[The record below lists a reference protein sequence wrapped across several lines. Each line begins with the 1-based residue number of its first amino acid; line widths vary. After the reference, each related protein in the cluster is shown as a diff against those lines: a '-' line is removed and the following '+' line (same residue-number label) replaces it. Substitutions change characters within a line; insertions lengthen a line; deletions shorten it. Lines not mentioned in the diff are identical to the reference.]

1 MQRLKL
7 SCRIPAPSRHLL
19 GESAIL
25 MDDLEL
31 LRQYAANNSEEAFTI
46 LAERYVNL
54 VYSAAQR
61 QVRNP
66 HLAEEI
72 AQAVF
77 LILARKA
84 GSIPSGTI
92 MPGWFIRTTRY
103 AAANAIRREQTRQH
117 HEREAMTATLQLS
130 ESDAAWER
138 IAPLLD
144 EALVGL
150 REKDR
155 DALVLRFF
163 EKKSF
168 REVGDALGTSEDN
181 AQKRVTRAL
190 DKLRNFFSRHGHI
203 IPSVALAG
211 TLTANSVQAAPAAL
225 AASITTAVLVK
236 GGSAAISGAAL
247 CQGTLQM
254 LARARFRMLAWR
266 STGAFLI
273 VVAALL
279 VVQSQRSQT
288 PSAKAELQT
297 PAVEQ
302 PVNVAPASPAFAAA
316 STALQP
322 LERRFAFRVVDAT
335 NDAPMSGVKLTL
347 KETTDYPNRSTRE
360 FVTDRNG
367 FGLLPPASRDQKNW
381 GYQIEVFQDGYVPK
395 YVSWSASQGDVFAEI
410 PTDYTTKL
418 ERGVVIGGVVVS
430 ENSEPISGVR
440 LVFSVSGAS
449 PGASKAR
456 ERLTMMGEYH
466 QEVTDTEGRWSCN
479 HVPEKFGMITWRLIH
494 RDHQDVTY
502 GTTAPEADRSFG
514 FTRLP
519 KADYLTGRA
528 LMPMKRGLIVA
539 GIVVDEAGQPVINAK
554 VTQGRDFRK
563 PEASLLTDRE
573 GRFRFQNARE
583 KETTLTVQAS
593 GFAPQDRKLKPQ
605 ADLEE
610 QKFTLSK
617 GGLLRGRVLDE
628 SSQPIATA
636 IVRVA
641 PDGSSS
647 DTFEWRGKTDA
658 EGRFEW
664 LHAPLAPQR
673 YYASATDHD
682 SKSSVELPTDGVEHV
697 ITLTKNTR
705 KRLRLTTRAFDAE
718 TKQLIET
725 FKVALSEGQEPVT
738 NGNSILGLGLSTP
751 QPKGE
756 GRAGLCTVTMS
767 SYTTRF
773 AAEVQADGY
782 LPTRLTNVNS
792 GQGELTLDFELRKGK
807 AVRGVVRSADGQPV
821 EGAQLLL
828 MAGHDQM
835 QMHHPAQFQAD
846 DSPVSGRARTDAQG
860 QFSLTPKLEMHSI
873 IASHPLGFA
882 EISVDELKSSE
893 EIVLQPWGRV
903 EGVFKVGIRPVADQ
917 AVRLENFYW
926 RFGGWPTLM
935 IRVEARTDAGGR
947 FVFEGV
953 PPGERKIA
961 SGPRLRDGRL
971 SASAINHE
979 QPVLVKP
986 GETTHVAL
994 GGTGRAVVGRIS
1006 TDSIAKPV
1014 NWQQDDIHILTL
1026 KIGIP
1031 PEAVLPVR
1039 GDFDSDPAYASA
1051 INAYSE
1057 RSRPFW
1063 LSEVGKTAQR
1073 MQRTYALLFHP
1084 DGSFR
1089 VNDVPPGTYE
1099 LSVTPMEPPAP
1110 VVSAGGGT
1118 VSPRFGTKPVGTLK
1132 MEIVVLET
1140 GDSQTD
1146 ATVDLGVLRLIPASP

>member
-1 MQRLKL
+1 
-7 SCRIPAPSRHLL
+7 
-19 GESAIL
+19 

-31 LRQYAANNSEEAFTI
+31 LRQYAANNSEEAFTT
-46 LAERYVNL
+46 LARRYVNL
-54 VYSAAQR
+54 VHSAAQR
-61 QVRNP
+61 QVRDP

-77 LILARKA
+77 LILAHKA
-84 GSIPSGTI
+84 KSIPPGTI
-92 MPGWFIRTTRY
+92 MSGWLIRTTRF

-150 REKDR
+150 RDKDR

-181 AQKRVTRAL
+181 AQKRVARAL

-203 IPSVALAG
+203 IPTVLLAG
-211 TLTANSVQAAPAAL
+211 ALTANSVQAAPSAL

-236 GGSAAISGAAL
+236 GGAAAVSGAAL
-247 CQGTLQM
+247 CQATLQM
-254 LARARFRMLAWR
+254 LARARFKMFAWR
-266 STGAFLI
+266 SAGAFLI
-273 VVAALL
+273 VAMALL
-279 VVQSQRSQT
+279 VDQTQRSEY
-288 PSAKAELQT
+288 PSAQVQLQT
-297 PAVEQ
+297 PATE
-302 PVNVAPASPAFAAA
+302 PPGSTGPASPAFAAA

-322 LERRFAFRVVDAT
+322 GERRFAFRVVDAT
-335 NDAPMSGVKLTL
+335 NDAPLSGVKLTL
-347 KETTDYPNRSTRE
+347 MEFTDLPSRSTNVL
-360 FVTDRNG
+360 VTDRNG
-367 FGLLPPASRDQKNW
+367 FGLFPPPRVDVKNW
-381 GYQIEVFQDGYVPK
+381 NYRVEAFRDGYVPK
-395 YVSWSASQGDVFAEI
+395 YVSWSASQGDVLAEF
-410 PTDYTTKL
+410 PTEYTTKL
-418 ERGVVIGGVVVS
+418 ERGVTIGGVVLN

-440 LVFSVSGAS
+440 VVFSVGGVS
-449 PGASKAR
+449 PGTSKER

-466 QEVTDTEGRWSCN
+466 QEFTDAEGRWNCN

-494 RDHQDVTY
+494 RGHQDVTY

-519 KADYLTGRA
+519 KADFLAGRA
-528 LMPMKRGLIVA
+528 LMPMKRGLIIA
-539 GIVVDEAGQPVINAK
+539 GIIVDEAGQPVINAK

-563 PEASLLTDRE
+563 PEASLVTDSD

-593 GFAPQDRKLKPQ
+593 GFAPQDRQLKPQ
-605 ADLEE
+605 VDLEE
-610 QKFTLSK
+610 QKFTLTK
-617 GGLLRGRVLDE
+617 GGILRGRVLDE
-628 SSQPIATA
+628 SSQPIAKAT
-636 IVRVA
+636 VRVA

-647 DTFEWRGKTDA
+647 DTFEWRGKTDE

-664 LHAPLAPQR
+664 LNAPLALQK
-673 YYASATDHD
+673 YSASATDYD
-682 SKSSVELPTDGVEHV
+682 SKPGVELPADGVEHV
-697 ITLTKNTR
+697 ITLTKNVR

-718 TKQLIET
+718 TRQPIEAFT
-725 FKVALSEGQEPVT
+725 VALAEGREPVT
-738 NGNSILGLGLSTP
+738 NGNSIFGLGLSTP
-751 QPKGE
+751 EPKGE
-756 GRAGLCTVTMS
+756 GRAGVGTVTLS
-767 SYTTRF
+767 SYTTQF
-773 AAEVQADGY
+773 AAEIQADGY

-807 AVRGVVRSADGQPV
+807 AVRGVVRSPDGQPV
-821 EGAQLLL
+821 EGAQVLLF
-828 MAGHDQM
+828 AERDQI

-846 DSPVSGRARTDAQG
+846 DFRISGRARTDGQG
-860 QFSLTPKLEMHSI
+860 RFSFPPKLEMRSI
-873 IASHPLGFA
+873 IASHTLGFA
-882 EISVDELKSSE
+882 EISVEELKSSE

-903 EGVFKVGIRPVADQ
+903 EGVLKAGARPAADH
-917 AVRLENFYW
+917 AVLMENFHW
-926 RFGGWPTLM
+926 RFGKWPTLM
-935 IRVEARTDAGGR
+935 IRLTAKTDSEGR

-971 SASAINHE
+971 SAAAINQD
-979 QPVLVKP
+979 QPLFVKP

-994 GGTGRAVVGRIS
+994 GGSGRAVVGRIS
-1006 TDSIAKPV
+1006 TDGIGKTV

-1026 KIGIP
+1026 KVEIP
-1031 PEAVLPVR
+1031 PEAVMPMR
-1039 GDFDSDPAYASA
+1039 GDFASETAYVSA
-1051 INAYSE
+1051 INGHAE

-1063 LSEVGKTAQR
+1063 LSEAGKEAQR
-1073 MQRTYALLFHP
+1073 MQRTYALQFHP

-1118 VSPRFGTKPVGTLK
+1118 VLPRFGTKPIGALK
-1132 MEIVVLET
+1132 MEIVVPVA
-1140 GDSQTD
+1140 GDAQMD
-1146 ATVDLGVLRLIPASP
+1146 AAVDLGVLRLNPASP